1 VDDPAQRL
9 ADLVRTEG
17 RRVLATLVRTTGSL
31 TVAEDAVSDA
41 VLTALETWP
50 RTGIPDNPRAWL
62 TTVARHK
69 ALDTF
74 RREAARTPKE
84 VAAMD
89 LAALSG
95 PSEPPDDGAV
105 ADDLLRL
112 VFTCC
117 HPALSTETQVAL
129 ALRTLC
135 GLGTADVARLLL
147 VPEATVG
154 KRLTRAK
161 QKIATAHIP
170 YRVPDAAELP
180 ARVDAV
186 ATTVYLLF
194 TAGHSGGDAVVRPQL
209 CDEALRLGRLLVGL
223 LPDESSLQGL
233 LALLLLT
240 DARRG
245 TRVDA
250 AGRLVLLADQ
260 DRSRW
265 DRAAIDEGARLV
277 EAALR
282 RSRLRAGRFAL
293 QAAIAAC
300 HATAPTWAD
309 TDWDDVVAL
318 YDALLRVEDTPVVRL
333 NRAVAVGE
341 RDGPAAGLALVDAIG
356 GLERWH
362 LWHACR
368 AELLTRL
375 GRDADAAAARHA
387 ALARDPSPPEA
398 AHLTR
403 RHGWTGPASSPA
415 S

>member
-9 ADLVRTEG
+9 AELVRTEG

-41 VLTALETWP
+41 VLAALETWP

-62 TTVARHK
+62 TTVARNK

-95 PSEPPDDGAV
+95 PPEPPDDGVV

-112 VFTCC
+112 VFICC
-117 HPALSTETQVAL
+117 HPALSTEAQVAL

-135 GLGTADVARLLL
+135 GLSTADVARLLL
-147 VPEATVG
+147 VPEATAG

-161 QKIATAHIP
+161 QKIAAAHIP

-180 ARVDAV
+180 TRLDAV

-233 LALLLLT
+233 LALMLLT

-250 AGRLVLLADQ
+250 AGHLVLLADQ

-265 DRAAIDEGARLV
+265 NRVAIDEGARLV
-277 EAALR
+277 EVALR
-282 RSRLRAGRFAL
+282 RSRLRAGRFEL

-300 HATAPTWAD
+300 HATAPTWPD
-309 TDWDDVVAL
+309 TDWDDIVAL

-356 GLERWH
+356 GLGRWH
-362 LWHACR
+362 RWHACR

-375 GRDADAAAARHA
+375 GRDADAEAARAA
-387 ALARDPSPPEA
+387 ALACDPSPPEV

-403 RHGWTGPASSPA
+403 GDVR
-415 S
+415 